1 MKLRRTPY
9 FKTGHFRRK
18 FVKISEIEAHSL
30 FENWQVSTKIG
41 ENWRKSVKLRRTP
54 YLKTGSPRLRN
65 QLPSRALR
73 IQKISHKLD
82 SENVTATRVN
92 FSRKHFTLS
101 TKETVNDID
110 QRSQLLVLAFEKVT
124 LPTVETKRNPQK
136 REHENLKMEKGK
148 KAVAGWRR
156 PAKT

>member
-1 MKLRRTPY
+1 MRNRQKAVPP
-9 FKTGHFRRK
+9 G
-18 FVKISEIEAHSL
+18 KIS
-30 FENWQVSTKIG
+30 
-41 ENWRKSVKLRRTP
+41 
-54 YLKTGSPRLRN
+54 SPRLRN

-73 IQKISHKLD
+73 IQKIPHKLD
-82 SENVTATRVN
+82 TENVTATRVN

-148 KAVAGWRR
+148 RRWRGGGGPR
-156 PAKT
+156 KLRDETIIPVTKWAI